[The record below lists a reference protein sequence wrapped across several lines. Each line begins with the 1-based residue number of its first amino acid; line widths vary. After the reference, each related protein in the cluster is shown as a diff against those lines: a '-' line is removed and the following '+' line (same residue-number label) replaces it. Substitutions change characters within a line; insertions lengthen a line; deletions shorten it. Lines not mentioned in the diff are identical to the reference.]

1 MVVLQQDLLHQMIM
15 QQEVVVVQPLWEVQD
30 QQIQMLVV
38 VEQLAQ

>member
-1 MVVLQQDLLHQMIM
+1 M